1 LGVIAHTIEGDYA
14 TAVSFYKRCLE
25 VSSSPSVICAIDDGG
40 ALLDATNLRVLLC
53 LCAALTRCRISLH
66 SLAFLPVDRLLS
78 SILPTH
84 AQTQPQHVIAAQNLK
99 LLAHVSIPPAT
110 GILTLVRK
118 SEKFLRRSQ
127 HKHPIKKYDLLK
139 TTLALLPALSVVFMR
154 TDSLHHPSLS
164 TCKQSAS
171 TGGRESRDQLGQIA
185 HAPEIPATSE
195 SECPGDSERPPT
207 PPKRTSPPK
216 LKKLPVLG
224 TGRFAGGV
232 C

>member
-40 ALLDATNLRVLLC
+40 ALLDATNLRVLMC

-127 HKHPIKKYDLLK
+127 HKHPIKKYWLRLAKDDLSFI
-139 TTLALLPALSVVFMR
+139 AR
-154 TDSLHHPSLS
+154 IIGGLH
-164 TCKQSAS
+164 AY
-171 TGGRESRDQLGQIA
+171 
-185 HAPEIPATSE
+185 
-195 SECPGDSERPPT
+195 
-207 PPKRTSPPK
+207 
-216 LKKLPVLG
+216 
-224 TGRFAGGV
+224 
-232 C
+232 